1 MKKEDG
7 PKQILSL
14 GFKIIPFMSLSSIP
28 LTFILGKLLSDKGF
42 KIT

>member
-7 PKQILSL
+7 PKQILSF
-14 GFKIIPFMSLSSIP
+14 GFKIIPFMSLSSTP
-28 LTFILGKLLSDKGF
+28 LIFILGKLLSDKGF